1 MTKYIPLLL
10 MSTFVFCQTI
20 KEDLEFYDNGQSRVQ
35 IYKNMDLET
44 VKRNTFDAKGKLLS
58 SFNYDP
64 ETGLKDGEFVEGPNK
79 GFFEQ
84 GEINCND
91 CVISLNGLTFKGNFK
106 KGRPFGNVE
115 VSQYTEKVSY
125 SEDPTTSYLL
135 STYNK
140 RPMVYFSSYGTGI
153 YELQKRIKLNY
164 NDNGFLEGKQEINDL
179 TTLTFQNGVMT
190 EILVLN
196 EENKSIAK
204 DSINRDQKIWKID
217 NKYYKNNGFIGPLY
231 WSESSP
237 FTIVGRGYDEIE
249 PSPFHNEDFGDGGGH
264 NYDEFTYF
272 GGPVSVTDDRYPVIG
287 IDYFSP
293 TYLDESGIYIVSVGK
308 TNIWNNSDELK
319 RDFIYFLREMARHY
333 DYGNGKFKINQN
345 FMTPDKLKKIGLN
358 PLKTKIDYGF
368 SEESTGFIYSWK
380 QAESIVL
387 ESINKKKFSI
397 SDVSINTT
405 QMFKGYS
412 DEQLKEL
419 GLTKHSYFS
428 LSLSRSELPNYRFSY
443 ETIKN
448 SQELIDLVEF
458 FNNQPEDPKIAI
470 REKNLTFIKD
480 NFLDYIEKFISG
492 QSGTRSE
499 HDGQDLYH
507 YLKEVKTIKLGSIS
521 GSMAVLY
528 GGSSVHYFNPDKN
541 EFLDSNMVFSS
552 IGERKEYNY
561 FGIVTDEFN
570 STELGIDE
578 IIKEIE
584 QKEIEEKKRIAE
596 LKKKLEIEIENADL
610 NFITQR
616 YIDFSGDLVTL
627 KSINSTSYIKQWSA
641 NISGSKYFQT
651 IFFEPT
657 QIYYSSTEYDGN
669 NQEVIADLIKKKG
682 KYFVNEKKQSK
693 LDKLY
698 ISTLIKNAT
707 LYPEINTNQ
716 LTYQGTEEMT
726 IIEPIDN
733 VEDFSTVIEKVYKL
747 IYGNKIM
754 YYSTKDFRKVIEI
767 DNSANE
773 STRTHFYDYKMIN
786 NVKTYTKMRI
796 EKENNIMWFELEK
809 FEINPTKPENAS
821 L

>member
-1 MTKYIPLLL
+1 MI
-10 MSTFVFCQTI
+10 
-20 KEDLEFYDNGQSRVQ
+20 
-35 IYKNMDLET
+35 
-44 VKRNTFDAKGKLLS
+44 
-58 SFNYDP
+58 
-64 ETGLKDGEFVEGPNK
+64 
-79 GFFEQ
+79 
-84 GEINCND
+84 
-91 CVISLNGLTFKGNFK
+91 
-106 KGRPFGNVE
+106 
-115 VSQYTEKVSY
+115 
-125 SEDPTTSYLL
+125 
-135 STYNK
+135 
-140 RPMVYFSSYGTGI
+140 
-153 YELQKRIKLNY
+153 
-164 NDNGFLEGKQEINDL
+164 
-179 TTLTFQNGVMT
+179 
-190 EILVLN
+190 
-196 EENKSIAK
+196 
-204 DSINRDQKIWKID
+204 
-217 NKYYKNNGFIGPLY
+217 
-231 WSESSP
+231 
-237 FTIVGRGYDEIE
+237 
-249 PSPFHNEDFGDGGGH
+249 
-264 NYDEFTYF
+264 
-272 GGPVSVTDDRYPVIG
+272 
-287 IDYFSP
+287 
-293 TYLDESGIYIVSVGK
+293 
-308 TNIWNNSDELK
+308 
-319 RDFIYFLREMARHY
+319 
-333 DYGNGKFKINQN
+333 
-345 FMTPDKLKKIGLN
+345 
-358 PLKTKIDYGF
+358 
-368 SEESTGFIYSWK
+368 
-380 QAESIVL
+380 
-387 ESINKKKFSI
+387 
-397 SDVSINTT
+397 
-405 QMFKGYS
+405 
-412 DEQLKEL
+412 
-419 GLTKHSYFS
+419 
-428 LSLSRSELPNYRFSY
+428 
-443 ETIKN
+443 
-448 SQELIDLVEF
+448 
-458 FNNQPEDPKIAI
+458 
-470 REKNLTFIKD
+470 
-480 NFLDYIEKFISG
+480 
-492 QSGTRSE
+492 
-499 HDGQDLYH
+499 
-507 YLKEVKTIKLGSIS
+507 
-521 GSMAVLY
+521 
-528 GGSSVHYFNPDKN
+528 
-541 EFLDSNMVFSS
+541 